1 MTYPPHA
8 RQDDGAAPLP
18 PPHPTHIERVRLTSD
33 DMVGELGDL
42 YGKWRAEH
50 GPVVPV
56 ELDGGVPAWLVIG
69 HRAIQDVC
77 RSEATFTSD
86 SRHWRELQEGHVP
99 ANWPLLPQIAFQ
111 EGNVRFLSGGPH
123 RRLRGLLTSGLH
135 QVDPAGTRR
144 FVEWVADRLID
155 RFAYAGRADIVADYA
170 APLPLLIMLRLVGLP
185 HEAGEN
191 LLPAIFRLLEGG
203 AEAQP
208 ANEKI
213 NAMLDQLV
221 AARREQP
228 ERDLVSWLIHGPL
241 EAGPPLNDVE
251 VRNLAWLTVMAG
263 AGGTTGWISNVMEQF
278 VRGQD
283 LHSLYL
289 SGRASIAEIMNETHR
304 TNPAV
309 QNVMGRFPLRD
320 LPAGE
325 MGKYPIPRGALL
337 VLGLAGA
344 NADPE
349 ATGGDAAGT
358 HHLSNEYHFAF
369 GAGPHECPSAAQRLA
384 HIITQS
390 AIERFLVRSRDP
402 KLEHADAVR
411 WGGSVIVRQL
421 QSMRVT
427 FTPGEAAVRPDAAG
441 PALGPVWSSD

>member
-1 MTYPPHA
+1 
-8 RQDDGAAPLP
+8 
-18 PPHPTHIERVRLTSD
+18 
-33 DMVGELGDL
+33 MVGELGDL
-42 YGKWRAEH
+42 YGNWRAEH

-56 ELDGGVPAWLVIG
+56 ELDGGVPACLVIG

-77 RSEATFTSD
+77 RSEATYTSD
-86 SRHWRELQEGHVP
+86 SRHWSELRAGRVP
-99 ANWPLLPQIAFQ
+99 ADWPLLPQIAFQ
-111 EGNVRFLSGGPH
+111 EGNARFMSGGPH
-123 RRLRGLLTSGLH
+123 RRLRGVVTSGLH

-155 RFAYAGRADIVADYA
+155 RFARTGRADVVADYA
-170 APLPLLIMLRLVGLP
+170 APLPLLVMLRLVGMP

-203 AEAQP
+203 SEAQH
-208 ANEKI
+208 ANTEI
-213 NAMLDQLV
+213 NALLDQLV
-221 AARREQP
+221 AARRELP
-228 ERDLVSWLIHGPL
+228 ERDLVSWLIHGPV
-241 EAGPPLNDVE
+241 EAGPRLSDVE

-263 AGGTTGWISNVMEQF
+263 AGGTTGWIANVMEQF
-278 VRGQD
+278 VRGED

-289 SGRASIAEIMNETHR
+289 GGRASIAEIMNETHR

-325 MGKYPIPRGALL
+325 LGKYPIPRGTLL

-344 NADPE
+344 NADPA
-349 ATGGDAAGT
+349 ATGGDAAGA

-384 HIITQS
+384 HIIAQS
-390 AIERFLVRSRDP
+390 AIERFLVRCRGP
-402 KLEHADAVR
+402 QLEDAQAVR

-427 FTPGEAAVRPDAAG
+427 FTPGEAVARPDAAG
-441 PALGPVWSSD
+441 TALGDASRSSHSLFPPRMRTALTAHGDR